1 MSSKR
6 AYKRMVPPHN
16 IHGGIYDVPGYP
28 CKNCCHMEK
37 CRDIS
42 CDEFQ
47 RFYRGFMR
55 RIRDNMGVA
64 QPEPS
69 DKDKLAAV
77 MEEETEI

>member
-6 AYKRMVPPHN
+6 VYKRMIPPRKL
-16 IHGGIYDVPGYP
+16 HGGIYDVPGYP

-47 RFYRGFMR
+47 RFWRGFMR

-69 DKDKLAAV
+69 DKDELAAV
-77 MEEETEI
+77 MEEEP